1 MAVIKISSLPA
12 VTAPLGSD
20 VFPIVQAGVTYKS
33 TLDQL
38 LNLISDPQA
47 IKVATTGALTATY
60 ANGTLGV
67 GATLTNSGA
76 LAALSIDGVALSV
89 NDTVLVKD
97 QASTFQNGIYTVTT
111 VGSGVVAWVL
121 TRATYY
127 DTFTEIDPGDFFTV
141 WAGTVNAKTQWIQL
155 STVAT
160 MGADPITFESN
171 VVAGTGVTK
180 TNNTLVVTGAGI
192 GWTVVTGTTQAA
204 AVNQGYFA
212 NNALL
217 VTVTL
222 PATASVGAT
231 VRVAGMGNGGWAV
244 AQNAGQSIRMGNV
257 TTTTGVG
264 GSLASTDIGDAVEI
278 VCRVA
283 NTEWMVL
290 SMVGNVTWV

>member
-1 MAVIKISSLPA
+1 MAGVKISALPA

-20 VFPIVQAGVTYKS
+20 VFPLVQAGVTYKS

-38 LNLISDPQA
+38 LNLVSDPQA

-60 ANGTLGV
+60 ANGTAGV

-76 LAALSIDGVALSV
+76 LAALSIDGVSLSV

-111 VGSGVVAWVL
+111 VGSGAVAWVI

-127 DTFTEIDPGDFFTV
+127 DTATEIDPGDFFTV
-141 WAGTVNAKTQWIQL
+141 WSGTVNAKTQWIQL
-155 STVAT
+155 STVVTVGTDAV
-160 MGADPITFESN
+160 TFESN
-171 VVAGTGVTK
+171 VVAGTGITK

-212 NNALL
+212 NNAGV

-222 PATASVGAT
+222 PAVASVGAT
-231 VRVAGMGNGGWAV
+231 VRVAGMGAGGWAV
-244 AQNAGQSIRMGNV
+244 AQGAGQSIRIGSS
-257 TTTTGVG
+257 TTTPGAG

-283 NTEWMVL
+283 NTGWMVL
-290 SMVGNVTWV
+290 SLVGNITVV